1 MGNNA
6 LVSQVLETSSGR
18 APDMTHA
25 LCSLGGGDMGAG
37 IIVLWNAGQRNGIVK
52 GASIT
57 TLIFSLGISVG
68 MVLLHRHHENK
79 LDEVEQETAD
89 ACLEYAT
96 SVYEKRCK
104 KCTGSQRTGEDA
116 QSATENKSTN

>member
-1 MGNNA
+1 MENNA
-6 LVSQVLETSSGR
+6 LVSQVLETSAGR

-37 IIVLWNAGQRNGIVK
+37 IVALWDAGQRNGMIK

-68 MVLLHRHHENK
+68 VVLLHRHHENK
-79 LDEVEQETAD
+79 LDEVERETAD
-89 ACLEYAT
+89 ACLEFAT

-104 KCTGSQRTGEDA
+104 KCTGSQWTDEDS
-116 QSATENKSTN
+116 QSVTENKSIN

>member
-6 LVSQVLETSSGR
+6 LVSQVLETSASR

-37 IIVLWNAGQRNGIVK
+37 IVTLWNAGQRNGMIK

-68 MVLLHRHHENK
+68 VVLLHRHHENR
-79 LDEVEQETAD
+79 LDKVERKTAD
-89 ACLEYAT
+89 ACLEFAT
-96 SVYEKRCK
+96 SVYEQRYK
-104 KCTGSQRTGEDA
+104 KCTGSQVTEEY
-116 QSATENKSTN
+116 ATSVAEENSNI

>member
-37 IIVLWNAGQRNGIVK
+37 IVALWNAGLRNGIVK

-57 TLIFSLGISVG
+57 TLIFSFGISAG

-79 LDEVEQETAD
+79 RDEFEREMAD

-104 KCTGSQRTGEDA
+104 NCNVSQGADEDA
-116 QSATENKSTN
+116 ISVTEIKSTN

>member
-1 MGNNA
+1 MGNIA

-37 IIVLWNAGQRNGIVK
+37 IIALWNAGQRNGIVK

-79 LDEVEQETAD
+79 LDKVERETAD

-96 SVYEKRCK
+96 SVYEKRCM
-104 KCTGSQRTGEDA
+104 KCTGSQGADEDA
-116 QSATENKSTN
+116 QFVTENKSTN

>member
-1 MGNNA
+1 MGNNT
-6 LVSQVLETSSGR
+6 LVSQVLETSAGR

-37 IIVLWNAGQRNGIVK
+37 IVALWNAGLIR

-68 MVLLHRHHENK
+68 VVLLHRHHENK
-79 LDEVEQETAD
+79 LDEVERETAD
-89 ACLEYAT
+89 ACLEFAT

-104 KCTGSQRTGEDA
+104 TCTGSQWTDED
-116 QSATENKSTN
+116 SLSVTENKSTN